1 LQPVSHS
8 LMSSILTQRTQLT
21 GTTCHLLHFLEL
33 IMIISTQCYLDVT
46 YFQRKTKTL
55 YIWFGAMIATYVSSC
70 FKSNYYYN
78 QCPAIQDA
86 VKEEFPNSHHCHF
99 LWHIMKKNPWETW
112 SIRTIQSNKEDA
124 EESRVWNYEFI
135 EIFEFEETWS
145 RMVKDY
151 NLWSNYRKAHSIEII
166 KLGLRNCWINSIFK
180 LFKLFAV
187 VWYYL

>member
-1 LQPVSHS
+1 MGRLQPVSHS

-99 LWHIMKKNPWETW
+99 LWHIMKKILE
-112 SIRTIQSNKEDA
+112 
-124 EESRVWNYEFI
+124 
-135 EIFEFEETWS
+135 
-145 RMVKDY
+145 
-151 NLWSNYRKAHSIEII
+151 
-166 KLGLRNCWINSIFK
+166 KLGAFAQYKATKKMSKRVVYETMNS
-180 LFKLFAV
+180 
-187 VWYYL
+187 

>member
-1 LQPVSHS
+1 LGRLQPVSHS

-70 FKSNYYYN
+70 FKSNYYHN

-86 VKEEFPNSHHCHF
+86 VKE
-99 LWHIMKKNPWETW
+99 
-112 SIRTIQSNKEDA
+112 
-124 EESRVWNYEFI
+124 
-135 EIFEFEETWS
+135 
-145 RMVKDY
+145 
-151 NLWSNYRKAHSIEII
+151 
-166 KLGLRNCWINSIFK
+166 
-180 LFKLFAV
+180 
-187 VWYYL
+187 